1 MAGEARQREMGSF
14 YDALLAGSLGDLRA
28 NPDLMTGL
36 LHQLEENALR
46 LTQEYDQA
54 LKALSTR

>member
-14 YDALLAGSLGDLRA
+14 YDALLAGSRRDLRA

-36 LHQLEENALR
+36 LHELEENALR